1 MNEGK
6 RTEYEKLLYP
16 FLHEDGA
23 VNTEQVLAEIQKS
36 TLNKCQEIITLRKKT
51 LEQFG
56 EKLIDTGIAMA
67 ETFSKGA
74 TLYAFGNGGSS
85 TDAQNVVVDFIP
97 PPYPQWIPLPAI
109 SLTSDIAVITA
120 VGNDVGFE
128 NIFVR
133 PLIALGRKG
142 DIALGLSTSGN
153 SPNMVAAM
161 NQAKK
166 QEMLTV
172 AIAGYDGGELA
183 SSEAVD
189 YCLISSS
196 DYVPRIQEAQA
207 TLYHALLE
215 IIQVVIRDG

>member
-1 MNEGK
+1 MRDIK
-6 RTEYEKLLYP
+6 HSEYEKIFYP
-16 FLHEDGA
+16 FLHEDGVFNA
-23 VNTEQVLAEIQKS
+23 EQVLAEIQQS
-36 TLNKCQEIITLRKKT
+36 TLKKCQDIVTLRKNT
-51 LEQFG
+51 LEKFG

-67 ETFSKGA
+67 EAFSKGA

-85 TDAQNVVVDFIP
+85 TDAQNVVVHFIH
-97 PPYPQWIPLPAI
+97 PPYHEWTPLPAV

-133 PLIALGRKG
+133 PLIALVRKG

-153 SPNMVAAM
+153 SPNIVKAMV
-161 NQAKK
+161 QAKK
-166 QEMLTV
+166 LGMLTV

-183 SSEAVD
+183 SSGAVD
-189 YCLISSS
+189 YCLVATN

-207 TLYHALLE
+207 TLYHALIE
-215 IIQVVIRDG
+215 IIQTVIRD

>member
-6 RTEYEKLLYP
+6 HTEYEKLLYP

-85 TDAQNVVVDFIP
+85 TDAQNVVVDFIH
-97 PPYPQWIPLPAI
+97 PPYPQWIPLPKA
-109 SLTSDIAVITA
+109 
-120 VGNDVGFE
+120 
-128 NIFVR
+128 
-133 PLIALGRKG
+133 ALMP
-142 DIALGLSTSGN
+142 STN
-153 SPNMVAAM
+153 S
-161 NQAKK
+161 
-166 QEMLTV
+166 
-172 AIAGYDGGELA
+172 
-183 SSEAVD
+183 
-189 YCLISSS
+189 
-196 DYVPRIQEAQA
+196 
-207 TLYHALLE
+207 
-215 IIQVVIRDG
+215 